1 MGRSNAALIEDA
13 GTTSSLSPEELQ
25 ALRLDDIPLVS
36 MPVAGDPL
44 PGQKPGDPLPGQQ
57 RPGDPMAQ
65 GTPRQPG
72 APAPGQKPGDP
83 LPGQRP
89 NAPCLGDPMACSGKP
104 R

>member
-1 MGRSNAALIEDA
+1 MGRSHAALIDDA
-13 GTTSSLSPEELQ
+13 GTTSTLSPEELQ
-25 ALRLDDIPLVS
+25 ALRLDDLPQVS
-36 MPVAGDPL
+36 MPVAGDPI
-44 PGQKPGDPLPGQQ
+44 PGQKPGDPIPGQ

-83 LPGQRP
+83 IPGQR
-89 NAPCLGDPMACSGKP
+89 PCLGDPMACSGKP